1 MFNKN
6 DILTVEITD
15 LGTTGEG
22 IGKIDGY
29 ALFVKDT
36 VIGDVV
42 KVKIMKAKKNY
53 AFARLMEIVTP
64 SKNRVEPKCPVARQC
79 GGCQLQAMNYEEQLR
94 FKSDKVY
101 NNIKRIGGIEDFEM
115 KPIIGMDE
123 PFYYRNKAQFP
134 MGMNKEGQ
142 IITGFYAGRTHS
154 IIEVDSCMLGLRMDG
169 VDINKK
175 VMDVVKAFMTAYGI
189 KPYDETTGK
198 GLVRHVLIRIGK
210 ATKQVMVCLVING
223 AKIPHSDILVEGLK
237 EIPGMT
243 DISLSINRER
253 NNVIMGTEI
262 VNLYGQGF
270 IEDYIGDVKFR
281 ISPLSFFQVNPVQT
295 EKLYGKA
302 LEYAGL
308 TGNETVWDL
317 YCGIG
322 SISLFLAKKARK
334 VIGVEIIPQA
344 IEDAKV
350 NAEINNIDNAEFLVG
365 AAEDV
370 VPQYFEQHKGEAEC
384 RPDVIVVDPPRKG
397 CDAKLL
403 ETMVKMSPERIV
415 YVSCDSATLARDL
428 KWLDENGYGL
438 KEVTPCEMFGSTVHC
453 EAVCLLNKRNVEPDI
468 RVKYSADTE

>member
-1 MFNKN
+1 MFSKN
-6 DILTVEITD
+6 DILEVEIID
-15 LGTTGEG
+15 LGITGEG
-22 IGKIDGY
+22 IGKVDGY

-53 AFARLMEIVTP
+53 AFAKLVEIVKP
-64 SKNRVEPKCPVARQC
+64 SPNRVEPLCPVARSC
-79 GGCQLQAMNYEEQLR
+79 GGCQLQAMNYQEQLR
-94 FKSDKVY
+94 FKADKVF
-101 NNIKRIGGIEDFEM
+101 NNIKRIGGIEDFDM
-115 KPIIGMDE
+115 KPIMRMDE

-134 MGMNKEGQ
+134 VGKNKDGK
-142 IITGFYAGRTHS
+142 IVTGFYAGRTHS
-154 IIEVDSCMLGLRMDG
+154 IIEMDSCMLGLRVDG
-169 VDINKK
+169 QDLNQQ
-175 VMDVVKAFMTAYGI
+175 VMDIVKAYMVAEGVE
-189 KPYDETTGK
+189 PYDEVTHK

-210 ATKQVMVCLVING
+210 ATSQVMVCVVING
-223 AKIPHSDILVEGLK
+223 KGLPNSQLLVDKLMEVS
-237 EIPGMT
+237 GMA
-243 DISLSINRER
+243 DISLSVNHEK

-262 VNLYGQGF
+262 INLYGPGY

-295 EKLYGKA
+295 EKLYSKA

-322 SISLFLAKKARK
+322 SISLFLAKNAKK
-334 VIGVEIIPQA
+334 VIGVEIIPEA

-350 NAEINNIDNAEFLVG
+350 NAQINGIENAEFLVG

-370 VPQYFEQHKGEAEC
+370 VPKYFEEHKSETEC

-397 CDAKLL
+397 CDEKLL
-403 ETMVKMSPERIV
+403 ETMVQMAPERIV

-428 KWLDENGYGL
+428 KWLSEKGYKL
-438 KEVTPCEMFGSTVHC
+438 VEATPCDMFGQTVHV
-453 EAVCLLNKRNVEPDI
+453 ETVCLLSKI
-468 RVKYSADTE
+468 

>member
-22 IGKIDGY
+22 IGKVDGY

-53 AFARLMEIVTP
+53 AFARLMEIVKP
-64 SKNRVEPKCPVARQC
+64 SEKRVEPPCPVARSC

-94 FKSDKVY
+94 FKSDKVC
-101 NNIKRIGGIEDFEM
+101 NNIKRIGGITDFEM
-115 KPIIGMDE
+115 KPIMGMGE

-134 MGMNKEGQ
+134 VGKNKDGK
-142 IITGFYAGRTHS
+142 IVTGFYAGRTHS
-154 IIEVDSCMLGLRMDG
+154 IIDFDSCMLGLKVDST
-169 VDINKK
+169 DINKQ
-175 VMDVVKAFMTAYGI
+175 VMEIVKSFMSAYGI
-189 KPYDETTGK
+189 EPYDESTGK

-210 ATKQVMVCLVING
+210 ATKQVMVCVVING
-223 AKIPHSDILVEGLK
+223 VKLSHSDVLVDSLK
-237 EIPGMT
+237 EVTGMT

-253 NNVIMGTEI
+253 NNVIMGAEI
-262 VNLYGQGF
+262 VRLYGPGY

-281 ISPLSFFQVNPVQT
+281 ISPLSFFQVNPAQT
-295 EKLYGKA
+295 ETLYGKA
-302 LEYAGL
+302 LDYAGL

-322 SISLFLAKKARK
+322 SISLFLAKRAKK
-334 VIGVEIIPQA
+334 VIGVEIIPAA

-350 NAEINNIDNAEFLVG
+350 NAKINGIENAEFLVG

-370 VPQYFEQHKGEAEC
+370 VPEYFETHKGEPEC
-384 RPDVIVVDPPRKG
+384 KPDVIVVDPPRKG
-397 CDAKLL
+397 CDEKLL
-403 ETMVKMSPERIV
+403 ETMVKMAPERIV

-428 KWLDENGYGL
+428 KWLKERGYKL
-438 KEVTPCEMFGSTVHC
+438 VEATPCDMFGQTVHV
-453 EAVCLLNKRNVEPDI
+453 ETVCLLVL
-468 RVKYSADTE
+468 TESE

>member
-42 KVKIMKAKKNY
+42 KVKVMKAKKNY
-53 AFARLMEIVTP
+53 AFAKLMEIVTP
-64 SKNRVEPKCPVARQC
+64 SKNRMEPRCPVARQC
-79 GGCQLQAMNYEEQLR
+79 GGCQLQAMNYVEQLR

-115 KPIIGMDE
+115 KPIMGMDE

-134 MGMNKEGQ
+134 VGMNKEGQ
-142 IITGFYAGRTHS
+142 IVTGFYAGRTHS
-154 IIEVDSCMLGLRMDG
+154 IIEVDSCMLGLRVDG
-169 VDINKK
+169 VNINKK
-175 VMDVVKAFMTAYGI
+175 VMDAVKAFMTVYGI
-189 KPYDETTGK
+189 KPYDEATGK

-223 AKIPHSDILVEGLK
+223 AKIPYSDMLVDSLK

-322 SISLFLAKKARK
+322 SISLFLAKKAKK

-350 NAEINNIDNAEFLVG
+350 NAKINNINNAEFLVG

-370 VPQYFEQHKGEAEC
+370 VPQYFEAHKGEAEC

-397 CDAKLL
+397 CDEKLL

-428 KWLDENGYGL
+428 KWFDENGYRL

-453 EAVCLLNKRNVEPDI
+453 EVVSILTRK
-468 RVKYSADTE
+468 VK